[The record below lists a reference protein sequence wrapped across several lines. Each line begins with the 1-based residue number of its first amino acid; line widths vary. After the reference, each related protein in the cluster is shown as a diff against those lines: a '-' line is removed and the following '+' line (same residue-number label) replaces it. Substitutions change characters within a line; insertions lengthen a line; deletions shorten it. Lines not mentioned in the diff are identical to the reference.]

1 MLSIN
6 KKAIRVVSFSGKSA
20 DYRMWAAKFMAA
32 AHVKAYNRC
41 LVEDFSKSEEM
52 DEAVRE
58 AVSTNVNPEDARI
71 KKRKKK

>member
-1 MLSIN
+1 
-6 KKAIRVVSFSGKSA
+6 
-20 DYRMWAAKFMAA
+20 MAA